1 MATRAQNCPGMKN
14 VVGPHIRDARLAASR
29 KMSQEELAA
38 RLQAMGVQLDQ
49 TAVSRIENGERQ
61 VTDVEL
67 LAICR
72 ALGIEVGSLFTDL
85 VLPGDS

>member
-1 MATRAQNCPGMKN
+1 MKN
-14 VVGPHIRDARLAASR
+14 VVGPHIRDARLRASR
-29 KMSQEELAA
+29 KVSQEELAA

-49 TAVSRIENGERQ
+49 TAVSRIENRERQ

-85 VLPGDS
+85 GLPGES

>member
-1 MATRAQNCPGMKN
+1 MKN
-14 VVGPHIRDARLAASR
+14 VVGPHIRDARLRASR
-29 KMSQEELAA
+29 KVSQEELAA

-49 TAVSRIENGERQ
+49 TAVSRIENKERQ

-85 VLPGDS
+85 DLPGES

>member
-1 MATRAQNCPGMKN
+1 MKN
-14 VVGPHIRDARLAASR
+14 VVGPHIRDARLRASR
-29 KMSQEELAA
+29 KVSQEELAA

-49 TAVSRIENGERQ
+49 TAVSRIENRERQ

-72 ALGIEVGSLFTDL
+72 ALGIEVGSIFTDL
-85 VLPGDS
+85 GLPGEI

>member
-1 MATRAQNCPGMKN
+1 MKN
-14 VVGPHIRDARLAASR
+14 VVGPHIRDARLRASR
-29 KMSQEELAA
+29 KVSQEELAA

-49 TAVSRIENGERQ
+49 TAVSRIENRERQ